1 MQRDLNKILIENM
14 LKKAV
19 KDIQNSPGRTVRNL
33 IDLAVNFSKGRFQ
46 KHFLSAVQEMLQ
58 NPQSAYYQL
67 LSDIIENTDID
78 DVIHFGMNLG
88 YNGCT
93 KGAKKIRQIEAEK
106 GFNVPWS
113 LTLQIDSDRLNEN
126 PDSYAVILQQG
137 IALGIYTYF
146 LFLPSG
152 DAEKLIPLFQEQPDC
167 AFVLFLRG
175 HQITE
180 TFLNS
185 AKNSRNVLTAVYKN
199 EEMADACRK
208 LKENRMLFAI
218 YQRYMEEDA
227 NEVLSSRWISEVLP
241 CQPQAAVLVS
251 HPSCSDSTRKMVYE
265 HVFSV
270 RESQKYPVLFVD
282 LIGEA
287 WQIDQVISEDAYV
300 VGFDGDGKMSTYSG
314 TREEAAYNIFQST
327 LEEVLRNA
335 IKK

>member
-19 KDIQNSPGRTVRNL
+19 KDIHSSPGRTVRNL

-67 LSDIIENTDID
+67 LSEVVENADID
-78 DVIHFGMNLG
+78 DVIRFGMNLG

-146 LFLPSG
+146 LFLPTG

-167 AFVLFLRG
+167 AFVVFLRG
-175 HQITE
+175 HQITDA
-180 TFLNS
+180 FIAS
-185 AKNSRNVLTAVYKN
+185 AKKSQNVLTAVYKN
-199 EEMADACRK
+199 EEMAEACRK
-208 LKENRMLFAI
+208 LKENKMLFAI
-218 YQRYMEEDA
+218 YQRYMEEDVS
-227 NEVLSSRWISEVLP
+227 EVLSKQWISEVL
-241 CQPQAAVLVS
+241 QYHPQAALLVA
-251 HPSCSDSTRKMVYE
+251 HPSCSDNTRKTVYE
-265 HVFSV
+265 HVFAA
-270 RESQKYPVLFVD
+270 REDQKYPVLLID
-282 LIGEA
+282 LVGDT
-287 WQIDQVISEDAYV
+287 WQIDHIISEDAYA
-300 VGFDGDGKMSTYSG
+300 VGFDNKGNMSTYGG

-327 LEEVLRNA
+327 LEDVLRNA